1 MNVQSSQSAKLNR
14 RSWRR
19 NIKPAKTTGA
29 IKCQSGFTL
38 VELLVVIAI
47 IGVLIALLLPAVQ
60 AAREAARRTQCQNRL
75 RQLGIACQNFA
86 DVRKAFPPANG
97 KLSPAEE
104 DRNSLKTG
112 NWGYLAFLTPY
123 VEQQN
128 LKNLLDPRFAYDRQP
143 QPVRDFLDNTP
154 IYEFKCPSFTQVQ
167 PVDISDFGGGIPI
180 ESELATAYCA
190 VLGANLIMEYEEEY
204 TNANLVPGCGR
215 GNRIN
220 DGSPYTMLDNG
231 VQSGPR
237 CRSGDQGFIATNGV
251 ITWDSKIDFRRITD
265 GTSNTFIIGESAFG
279 DPQYQPTRPWWV
291 GAATTFFY
299 TAHNMTHPLNSKTIR
314 AANRDD
320 EVPRNDISFGSD
332 HPGGCHFGMADGS
345 VQFFQEDTDLV
356 VLWAFASREGG
367 EVTNR

>member
-1 MNVQSSQSAKLNR
+1 MITRTIRQCRKPGEANGQNTGISQESLR
-14 RSWRR
+14 PVGPLR
-19 NIKPAKTTGA
+19 
-29 IKCQSGFTL
+29 GFTL

-60 AAREAARRTQCQNRL
+60 AAREAARRSQCQNRM

-97 KLSPAEE
+97 KLSAAEE

-123 VEQQN
+123 VEQEN

-154 IYEFKCPSFTQVQ
+154 IYEFKCPSFSETQ
-167 PVDISDFGGGIPI
+167 PVDISDFGGGEPI

-190 VLGANLIMEYEEEY
+190 VLGANLIDDYTDEY
-204 TNANLVPGCGR
+204 TNAGLEPGCGR

-220 DGSPYTMLDNG
+220 ERSPYTMLDNG
-231 VQSGPR
+231 AANGPR
-237 CRSGDQGFIATNGV
+237 CLSGNQGFIATNGV
-251 ITWDSKIDFRRITD
+251 ITWDSKIDFRNITD

-279 DPQYQPTRPWWV
+279 DPADQSTRPWWV
-291 GAATTFFY
+291 GAATTWFY
-299 TAHNMTHPLNSKTIR
+299 TANNLTHPLNSKTIR
-314 AANRDD
+314 D
-320 EVPRNDISFGSD
+320 VPRNDISFGSD
-332 HPGGCHFGMADGS
+332 HPGGCHFVMADAS
-345 VQFFQEDTDLV
+345 VQFIQEDIDLV
-356 VLWAFASREGG
+356 TLWAFASREGG
-367 EVTNR
+367 EIVAER